1 MRSRAARLTFGA
13 VAWIAIVAAAT
24 FLFYSEKRIAGRRAA
39 VRAFDVHARE
49 AADQLADIRAGQQ
62 AYVAAGQ
69 GVAFWMPKVAATLTG
84 ATETIAGLRQTA
96 LSPEARSALDEAAAT
111 VNEFNSV
118 DTRARD
124 YLRAGQTLMAG
135 DVVFTEGGETAAN
148 ASHQVEAAR
157 VAEHQ
162 AADAADAALRRQ
174 EALAAGGAG
183 VFVALVI
190 ALLVPGGRPR
200 DAEADT
206 MLSLNAPASGA
217 SASGELLLRDAGTAP
232 KAPPADVSAA
242 SSSGRAV
249 SPVLKAAAQ
258 LCSDFGRVADLKG
271 LAMLL
276 GKAAEVM
283 DASGIVVWLGSTAGA
298 DLRPVLAHGYSPAVL
313 ARMPAVP
320 RSDDNAAAA
329 AYRTGV
335 LQIVMSRPGS
345 SSGAV
350 VAPISGPDGCVGALS
365 AEIRGGGES
374 SDSVQALATILA
386 AQLASIVGAQASAKE
401 ASEGGEGR
409 VASSR

>member
-69 GVAFWMPKVAATLTG
+69 GVAFWMPKVAATLAG
-84 ATETIAGLRQTA
+84 ATQTIAGLRQAA
-96 LSPEARSALDEAAAT
+96 LSPEAMSALDEAAGT

-124 YLRAGQTLMAG
+124 YLRSGQTLMAG

-183 VFVALVI
+183 VLVALII

-200 DAEADT
+200 DAEAGNT
-206 MLSLNAPASGA
+206 TLSLNTPAAGA
-217 SASGELLLRDAGTAP
+217 SASGELLLRGGVTASTT
-232 KAPPADVSAA
+232 AAADVSAA
-242 SSSGRAV
+242 SSAGRAV

-283 DASGIVVWLGSTAGA
+283 DASGIVVWLGSTSGA

-335 LQIVMSRPGS
+335 LQIVMSRPGA

-386 AQLASIVGAQASAKE
+386 AQLASIVGAQASANE
-401 ASEGGEGR
+401 TGEGGEGR
-409 VASSR
+409 VV